1 MTTNPME
8 QMMQT
13 QKAGADMMAAL
24 MQAAFNSVEQL
35 AALNFAATREFFDV
49 TTQNA
54 HQLLNI
60 KDPQDLVKMNTTM
73 AQPNVQK
80 MIEYSN
86 NLYALAAKLQ
96 KDMTAILE
104 AQYGN
109 LTRTVASTLEQSGT
123 AVAGGDVFASTMKS
137 MLDTANAAYGN
148 LTQMTRQLTEMADA
162 NLQAAT
168 SATTQAVSATAAA
181 TSEAAAGAKRKGA
194 ANA

>member
-8 QMMQT
+8 QMMHT

-60 KDPQDLVKMNTTM
+60 KDPQDLVKMNATM

-80 MIEYSN
+80 MIDYSN

-123 AVAGGDVFASTMKS
+123 AVAGGDVFTATMKS

-148 LTQMTRQLTEMADA
+148 MK
-162 NLQAAT
+162 AAT